1 MTEASTPPEPEL
13 KSLRDRPFELLAQL
27 ERRGRAVSAQVSQEE
42 AAGREWVGVALRM
55 AGDLYLVAREET
67 REVLGVPAS
76 TTRVPGA
83 RSWIKGL
90 ANVRGQ
96 LLPIID
102 LRHFLGSGVTPV
114 TRNTR
119 VVVVNHREIP
129 AGLLVDEVLGGSGVS
144 YYFLEA
150 RPAASA
156 HAVPVDALYN
166 LALDAGSA
174 LAGDAAALTGFEQR
188 QKQLE
193 EAAARDPAAPFTSDV
208 RFTRLMS
215 NAAAIVRAR
224 GALAGAGGAARETA
238 TLVPRLLGESS
249 ALAGG
254 LPAGTATAVSGTLER
269 FAARAQRLQLD
280 VTALTQGTG
289 DAGQAAQRIAE
300 GSDYL
305 GQVITGL
312 MGGNSALAL
321 PRVTAPESARHLKAL
336 DAIYTDLSAAVRRA
350 VAAAPALPAAR
361 AASRAIEMDARELA
375 GTASPATI
383 GGVLAWAPLMLL
395 AAGLGILLAGLGA
408 APRMRRTVERQRP
421 QIGR

>member
-1 MTEASTPPEPEL
+1 M
-13 KSLRDRPFELLAQL
+13 LL
-27 ERRGRAVSAQVSQEE
+27 G
-42 AAGREWVGVALRM
+42 AAVAL
-55 AGDLYLVAREET
+55 LV
-67 REVLGVPAS
+67 
-76 TTRVPGA
+76 
-83 RSWIKGL
+83 
-90 ANVRGQ
+90 
-96 LLPIID
+96 
-102 LRHFLGSGVTPV
+102 
-114 TRNTR
+114 
-119 VVVVNHREIP
+119 
-129 AGLLVDEVLGGSGVS
+129 GSGVS

-280 VTALTQGTG
+280 VSTLTQGTG
-289 DAGQAAQRIAE
+289 DAGQAAQRDRK
-300 GSDYL
+300 STRL
-305 GQVITGL
+305 
-312 MGGNSALAL
+312 NSSHLTQSRM
-321 PRVTAPESARHLKAL
+321 PSSA
-336 DAIYTDLSAAVRRA
+336 
-350 VAAAPALPAAR
+350 
-361 AASRAIEMDARELA
+361 
-375 GTASPATI
+375 
-383 GGVLAWAPLMLL
+383 
-395 AAGLGILLAGLGA
+395 
-408 APRMRRTVERQRP
+408 
-421 QIGR
+421 